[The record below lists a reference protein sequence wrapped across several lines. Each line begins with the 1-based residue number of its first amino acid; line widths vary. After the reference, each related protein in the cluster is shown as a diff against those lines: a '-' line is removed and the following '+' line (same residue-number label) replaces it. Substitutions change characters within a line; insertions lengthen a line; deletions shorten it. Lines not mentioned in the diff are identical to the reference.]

1 VRVVH
6 FSLFAVAGGGL
17 KRTQSVWRDFF
28 ASSAYKLSKLDSN
41 RAYAAAYKHEK
52 HGAGSNLGGVRRY
65 ESYERHQE
73 VGGGRRYES
82 YQSTT
87 QEYTGGGGYGYGYGT
102 CSPLSYGA

>member
-1 VRVVH
+1 MRAT
-6 FSLFAVAGGGL
+6 LTRATA
-17 KRTQSVWRDFF
+17 RRR
-28 ASSAYKLSKLDSN
+28 SA
-41 RAYAAAYKHEK
+41 RAAPPSRAAYKHEK

>member
-1 VRVVH
+1 M
-6 FSLFAVAGGGL
+6 
-17 KRTQSVWRDFF
+17 
-28 ASSAYKLSKLDSN
+28 
-41 RAYAAAYKHEK
+41 
-52 HGAGSNLGGVRRY
+52 RRY

-87 QEYTGGGGYGYGYGT
+87 KEYTGAGGGYGYGT